1 MPVKFFSKVKEPEIS
16 VILILVVFVFY
27 ILVVTGEKILKK
39 NRSSKLEVAE
49 KLRTEGKIED
59 ARKIEQIEK
68 IYAESPEK

>member
-49 KLRTEGKIED
+49 KLRTEGKIEE
-59 ARKIEQIEK
+59 AGKIEK